1 MQEASIF
8 SSSYKDILVLDA
20 LFRKKMANLI
30 LSSHTSAKQKKGCT
44 FLLDKCQLENPLEN
58 SCMFFWNPHSI
69 IYGEWKIAHR
79 NHLLRDS
86 KEATFSLSPFFKNV
100 FTVRSECLKKIRRFF
115 PLNFPSIRIIR
126 EHTLFLLNGKGLKKR
141 GLS

>member
-30 LSSHTSAKQKKGCT
+30 LSSHTSAKQKRGCT

-69 IYGEWKIAHR
+69 IYGEWKIAQKPLTMR
-79 NHLLRDS
+79 LKSSND
-86 KEATFSLSPFFKNV
+86 V
-100 FTVRSECLKKIRRFF
+100 FITA
-115 PLNFPSIRIIR
+115 
-126 EHTLFLLNGKGLKKR
+126 LFQKR
-141 GLS
+141 VHCAKRMP